1 MSSYFVLTEEGVEV
15 VEAQTV
21 DESHPFELHFV
32 SGGKTVAFDHNAV
45 LWWSA
50 VEPVTMPFPPFPSHR
65 PPHGLNLH
73 GGAGSFHSQGKPAH
87 AFGAG
92 IARPEQSPDFIRR
105 SGAALMALVRTVMA
119 CVPRNWKTATLEL
132 DVAREFVCGPTR
144 VKHRIRN
151 ADTGAEVM
159 DFSDAMFA
167 TIEVFQRIS
176 AEQGQN
182 WARCTVAIQFDE
194 HGRVTEYVTNFKY
207 DPRFA

>member
-1 MSSYFVLTEEGVEV
+1 MSSYFVLTEEGVKV

-21 DESHPFELHFV
+21 DESRPFELRFV
-32 SGGKTVAFDHNAV
+32 SGGETIAFDRNDV
-45 LWWSA
+45 LWWSP
-50 VEPVTMPFPPFPSHR
+50 VEPVPAPFPPFPSHR
-65 PPHGLNLH
+65 PQHGLNPH
-73 GGAGSFHSQGKPAH
+73 AGAGTFHSQRKPAR

-92 IARPEQSPDFIRR
+92 IARPQQSPDFIRR
-105 SGAALMALVRTVMA
+105 SGAAVMALVRAVMP

-132 DVAREFVCGPTR
+132 DVDREFVGGATR

-159 DFSDAMFA
+159 DFSDVMFA

-182 WARCTVAIQFDE
+182 WARCTVDIQFDE
-194 HGRVTEYVTNFKY
+194 HGCVTEYVTNFKY